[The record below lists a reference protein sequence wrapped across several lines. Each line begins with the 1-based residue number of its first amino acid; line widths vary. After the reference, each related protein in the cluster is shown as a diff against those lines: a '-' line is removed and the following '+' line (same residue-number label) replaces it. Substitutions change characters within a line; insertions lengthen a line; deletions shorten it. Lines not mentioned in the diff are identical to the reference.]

1 MHYFPRRRDH
11 IVKALIKLA
20 VPGFLFLCV
29 GFCFS
34 QTGAKAPAASP
45 KAAAVAPEPAT
56 KAKPQEDEVIPPA
69 GPNAIFPA
77 VVARVNGK
85 AILGK
90 ELEQLVQRE
99 LSSIGN
105 PEWKNLREDYRGQL
119 TLDLINVLINS
130 KLLYQ
135 KAMASGIKAPDEEV
149 QAEFQK
155 IAKTF
160 KNDAEMNAALAA
172 QNTDRVSLEKSLA
185 ESLLISKFVEENVN
199 KKVAVTQE
207 ELAKYYSANPKE
219 FNHPEL
225 VRTSHI
231 MIQPA
236 GDTPEQDANARER
249 AEALLARVKK
259 GEDFAKLA
267 KENSVDSSASQGGD
281 IGLTSRDALDPAYAD
296 AAFSLPV
303 GGLKVV
309 KSQFGY
315 HVIKVTEKKKEGVST
330 LEEVKEGLTEFLK
343 NQKAQAELSKL
354 VNELRN
360 QAKIDILIP
369 AGQPLNP

>member
-1 MHYFPRRRDH
+1 
-11 IVKALIKLA
+11 
-20 VPGFLFLCV
+20 
-29 GFCFS
+29 
-34 QTGAKAPAASP
+34 
-45 KAAAVAPEPAT
+45 
-56 KAKPQEDEVIPPA
+56 
-69 GPNAIFPA
+69 
-77 VVARVNGK
+77 
-85 AILGK
+85 
-90 ELEQLVQRE
+90 
-99 LSSIGN
+99 
-105 PEWKNLREDYRGQL
+105 
-119 TLDLINVLINS
+119 
-130 KLLYQ
+130 
-135 KAMASGIKAPDEEV
+135 MASGIKAPDEEV

>member
-1 MHYFPRRRDH
+1 
-11 IVKALIKLA
+11 VKSSIKLA
-20 VPGFLFLCV
+20 VSVFLFLCV

-34 QTGAKAPAASP
+34 QTGAKAPAAAP
-45 KAAAVAPEPAT
+45 KAAAAAPAPAA
-56 KAKPQEDEVIPPA
+56 KAKPPEDEVIPPA
-69 GPNAIFPA
+69 SPNAIFPA
-77 VVARVNGK
+77 VVARVNGQ

-90 ELEQLVQRE
+90 DLEQLVQRE

-130 KLLYQ
+130 SLLYQ
-135 KAMASGIKAPDEEV
+135 KATASGIKATDEEV
-149 QAEFQK
+149 QVEFQK

-172 QNTDRVSLEKSLA
+172 QNTDRVSLEKTLA
-185 ESLLISKFVEENVN
+185 ESLLISKFVDENVN
-199 KKVAVTQE
+199 KKIAVTQE
-207 ELAKYYSANPKE
+207 ELAKYYSSNPKE
-219 FNHPEL
+219 FNHPDL
-225 VRTSHI
+225 VRSSHI
-231 MIQPA
+231 LIQPA
-236 GDTPEQDANARER
+236 GDTPEQDAIAKER
-249 AEALLARVKK
+249 AEALLARIKK

-281 IGLTSRDALDPAYAD
+281 LGLTSRDALDPAYAD
-296 AAFSLPV
+296 VAFSLPV
-303 GGLKVV
+303 GGLKVA

-330 LEEVKEGLTEFLK
+330 LEEVKAGLSEFLK
-343 NQKAQAELSKL
+343 NQKAQSELSKL
-354 VNELRN
+354 LNELRN

>member
-1 MHYFPRRRDH
+1 
-11 IVKALIKLA
+11 LQSL
-20 VPGFLFLCV
+20 
-29 GFCFS
+29 S
-34 QTGAKAPAASP
+34 ASP